1 MSYLSAGDIAVL
13 HEVLIGLANAR
24 LLEIA
29 TPGTLGVNGDPGTP
43 VAVWTGSAE
52 AFLER
57 HDHDVL
63 SGGAQVR
70 VQATTLRVFDEAG
83 ATVALLRTG
92 ADWEAASVVVED
104 RRGVATVTKR
114 WTIAGMEHESDQT
127 LNSVLLT
134 LNDERAS
141 A

>member
-13 HEVLIGLANAR
+13 HEVLIGLSNAR
-24 LLEIA
+24 LTQIA
-29 TPGTLGVNGDPGTP
+29 TPGALGDSGDPGSPT
-43 VAVWTGSAE
+43 VAWTGSAE

-57 HDHDVL
+57 KDHDVL
-63 SGGAQVR
+63 SGGAQVKL
-70 VQATTLRVFDEAG
+70 QTTTLRVFDEAG

-104 RRGVATVTKR
+104 RRGVTSVTKR
-114 WTIAGMEHESDQT
+114 WTISGMEHESDQT

-141 A
+141 